1 MVRAEMTGTNKW
13 CLHNVGMNILIR
25 KNFNA
30 DSGGRD
36 RSHGKLGHRHRKS
49 HGGVHGNRGRESV
62 FCNVEE
68 HCCSTYRTHL
78 FLNTANS
85 VPEYEED
92 TASTTTQTKT
102 SSFPLLRWAVGSIKR
117 KSSVNKC
124 DYLIN
129 QLGDPISSSRKVRV
143 QLVFVSKGTLYSS
156 FNLKFS

>member
-1 MVRAEMTGTNKW
+1 
-13 CLHNVGMNILIR
+13 MNILIR

-62 FCNVEE
+62 FCNVED

-92 TASTTTQTKT
+92 AASTTTQTKT

-129 QLGDPISSSRKVRV
+129 QLGDPISSSRKVRN
-143 QLVFVSKGTLYSS
+143 QLPIFFHMVFRFIVVLAGKRSRQNKV
-156 FNLKFS
+156 